1 MQRSLNREASL
12 WGNPLTSS
20 PLQVKLIPLLITT
33 VCYLLTAWGFYRDG
47 NLGLG
52 LAFFGYAFANLGFL
66 YIVIWG
72 AP

>member
-1 MQRSLNREASL
+1 MSLFCGVTPR
-12 WGNPLTSS
+12 PR
-20 PLQVKLIPLLITT
+20 PLLITT
-33 VCYLLTAWGFYRDG
+33 FCYLLTAWGFYKDG